1 MVLVLIDVRR
11 LVLTYYLE
19 NMDTR
24 LILKESEYIEMDTSQ
39 AEVPTNENWIVISI
53 YLNSFQVHTYN
64 FAETYL

>member
-39 AEVPTNENWIVISI
+39 AEVPTNEN
-53 YLNSFQVHTYN
+53 
-64 FAETYL
+64 